1 MISRRQILIALG
13 ASAVASTSLS
23 FAQQPVRS
31 VRIGF
36 LGSGSAA
43 GYADMIAALREGL
56 RDRGYAEGRNLVIEF
71 RWADEKYDR
80 LPALA
85 AELVRVNVD
94 VIVTHGAPGTRAA
107 QKATR
112 TIPIVMATSGD
123 AVATGLVASLARPG
137 GNTTGL
143 TALGYDMMRKR
154 LELLKE
160 IMPHLSR
167 VAVLLNA
174 NNPANSAIVRSME
187 GATRSLKL
195 GLQTFDVRGPGEFE
209 NVFAAMAKMRVI
221 AVTSSQEGMFLS
233 NARRISEAAIAQRI
247 AVAGGKESAEA
258 GALIGYG
265 PNFLEMYRHTATFV
279 DKIVNGARPGD
290 LPVEQPTKFE
300 LIVNLRTAKALGL
313 RMPQALLLRAERII
327 E

>member
-43 GYADMIAALREGL
+43 GYAGMIAALREGL
-56 RDRGYAEGRNLVIEF
+56 LDRGYAEGRNLVIEF

-85 AELVRVNVD
+85 AELVRVNAD

-143 TALGYDMMRKR
+143 TALGHDMMRKR

-174 NNPANSAIVRSME
+174 NNPANRAIVRSME

-209 NVFAAMAKMRVI
+209 NIFAAIAKMRVI